1 MIGGDSAHSAPP
13 TAPFHAK
20 ALFVETVC
28 VQARVFSAE
37 GVASFL
43 RLSREQY
50 VDVALLLGCDYTE
63 HVNQVGRT

>member
-1 MIGGDSAHSAPP
+1 M
-13 TAPFHAK
+13 
-20 ALFVETVC
+20 
-28 VQARVFSAE
+28 FSAE

-63 HVNQVGRT
+63 HVNQVRHSPHRRQIFETEVERRRFCDRRIGVPWLY

>member
-1 MIGGDSAHSAPP
+1 
-13 TAPFHAK
+13 
-20 ALFVETVC
+20 
-28 VQARVFSAE
+28 VFSAE

-63 HVNQVGRT
+63 HVNQVRHT